1 MLLFFIIVFHTMNI
15 LKSFSNL
22 FSYSHESQVLIGDI
36 EDIQVPK
43 QAPKQ
48 APSLAPS
55 RAPSRAPHTHA
66 DNGYKAS
73 SVFNGLL
80 ENIAEEF
87 KDNMDT
93 FKTTSDID
101 KFKKGI
107 QKKYKYT
114 ISNAEFIKIYK
125 YLNLEN
131 QQLRNLLTKKKCK
144 SNSGVLVITVLTS
157 AHPEYVDGDDDGG
170 DSNGVNGVNGGG
182 IVKKARFSCKHDC
195 AYCPN
200 EPAHEGNNWVAQP
213 RSYLYSE
220 PAVLRANANDFDP
233 IKQMNS
239 RISSLINMGHIPD
252 KLEIIVLGGTWS
264 EYPRNYQDRFI
275 TDLYYAANVYFD
287 AGNPVPGGN
296 AKRQKKTLEEE
307 IEINETAKVH
317 IIGLTLETR
326 PDTITIEEIANFRRY
341 NCTRIQL
348 GVQHTNNAVLKKIM
362 RGHTIERAY
371 EAIKMLKNNCYKVDI
386 HIMPNLPG
394 ASFEIDKAMLE
405 EVLYDERIQAD
416 QYKIYPTAIVPYTRI
431 KRWFEEG
438 SYVPYDDL
446 LLYELIKEFKQ
457 KVQKYKRLNRII
469 RDIPGHYIEGGYS
482 TKFVNMR
489 QLLQDDMRANHWG
502 CKCIRCREVK
512 GNQVSPDNIKL
523 NIEKYRASGADE
535 YHISFDTSCDK
546 NYLIG
551 FLRLRLARLARLA
564 QENAMILP
572 SIKGCALIRELH
584 VYSNLNDVGNSIEGS
599 LQHKGYGRQL
609 VAKAEEVAKENGYRK
624 VAIISGTGVRGYYKK
639 LGYQLIDTYM
649 IKDI

>member
-1 MLLFFIIVFHTMNI
+1 MNI

-22 FSYSHESQVLIGDI
+22 FSHSQESQVLIGDI
-36 EDIQVPK
+36 EDIQVP
-43 QAPKQ
+43 
-48 APSLAPS
+48 SLA
-55 RAPSRAPHTHA
+55 HTHT

-80 ENIAEEF
+80 ERIAEEF
-87 KDNMDT
+87 KNNIESFT
-93 FKTTSDID
+93 TTSDID

-114 ISNAEFIKIYK
+114 VSNAEFIKIYK

-157 AHPEYVDGDDDGG
+157 AHPEYVDDGSGG
-170 DSNGVNGVNGGG
+170 DEGDGSGGDG
-182 IVKKARFSCKHDC
+182 RVKKARFSCKHDC

-264 EYPRNYQDRFI
+264 EYPRNYQDSFI
-275 TDLYYAANVYFD
+275 RDLYYSANVYFD
-287 AGNPVPGGN
+287 NGSDDSNDALPV
-296 AKRQKKTLEEE
+296 KRPKKTLEEE

-371 EAIKMLKNNCYKVDI
+371 DAIKMLKNNCYKVDI

-512 GNQVSPDNIKL
+512 GNQVPPDNIKL
-523 NIEKYRASGADE
+523 NIEKYRASGGDE
-535 YHISFDTSCDK
+535 YHISFDTNCEK

-551 FLRLRLARLARLA
+551 FLRLRLARSVRLA
-564 QENAMILP
+564 GLAEEDAMILP

>member
-1 MLLFFIIVFHTMNI
+1 MNI
-15 LKSFSNL
+15 IKTFSSL

-36 EDIQVPK
+36 EDIQA
-43 QAPKQ
+43 Q
-48 APSLAPS
+48 
-55 RAPSRAPHTHA
+55 SRAPHTHT
-66 DNGYKAS
+66 DNGYKS
-73 SVFNGLL
+73 NSVFNGLL

-87 KDNMDT
+87 KDNIDS
-93 FKTTSDID
+93 FKTASDID

-157 AHPEYVDGDDDGG
+157 AHPEYIDSDGG
-170 DSNGVNGVNGGG
+170 EGSGEGSSG
-182 IVKKARFSCKHDC
+182 IIKKARFSCKHDC

-287 AGNPVPGGN
+287 TGDGSDS
-296 AKRQKKTLEEE
+296 AKRPKKTLEEE

-326 PDTITIEEIANFRRY
+326 PDSITIEEIANFRRY

-405 EVLYDERIQAD
+405 EVLYDERIQVD

-512 GNQVSPDNIKL
+512 GNQVSQDNIKL
-523 NIEKYRASGADE
+523 NIEKYRASGGDE
-535 YHISFDTSCDK
+535 YHISFDTDCDK

-551 FLRLRLARLARLA
+551 FLRLRLAHLAE
-564 QENAMILP
+564 ENAIILP

-609 VAKAEEVAKENGYRK
+609 VAKAEEVAKENGYCK
-624 VAIISGTGVRGYYKK
+624 IAIISGTGVRGYYKK

-649 IKDI
+649 IKEI

>member
-1 MLLFFIIVFHTMNI
+1 MNI
-15 LKSFSNL
+15 YKSFSAL
-22 FSYSHESQVLIGDI
+22 FSVPITDI
-36 EDIQVPK
+36 EDIANAAHAS
-43 QAPKQ
+43 QASHQHIHKEYK
-48 APSLAPS
+48 
-55 RAPSRAPHTHA
+55 
-66 DNGYKAS
+66 DN

-80 ENIAEEF
+80 ECLAEEF
-87 KDNMDT
+87 KNNLDT

-101 KFKKGI
+101 RFKKGI
-107 QKKYKYT
+107 QKKHKYT

-125 YLNLEN
+125 YLDLDN
-131 QQLRNLLTKKKCK
+131 QQLRNLITKKKCK

-157 AHPEYVDGDDDGG
+157 AHPEYIDSSGDGD
-170 DSNGVNGVNGGG
+170 
-182 IVKKARFSCKHDC
+182 VKIARFSCKHDC

-200 EPAHEGNNWVAQP
+200 EPAHEGNGWVAQP
-213 RSYLYSE
+213 RSYLYAE

-275 TDLYYAANVYFD
+275 TDLYYAANSYFD
-287 AGNPVPGGN
+287 KAPFSATP
-296 AKRQKKTLEEE
+296 KRPKLSLEEE
-307 IEINETAKVH
+307 IQINETAKIH

-326 PDTITIEEIANFRRY
+326 PDTITLEEIANFRRY

-386 HIMPNLPG
+386 HIMPNLPA
-394 ASFEIDKAMLE
+394 ASYEIDKAMLE

-431 KRWFEEG
+431 KRWFDEG
-438 SYVPYDDL
+438 TYVPYDDL
-446 LLYELIKEFKQ
+446 LLYQLIKDFKR

-482 TKFVNMR
+482 TKYVNMR
-489 QLLQDDMRANHWG
+489 QLLQDDMRLNKWG
-502 CKCIRCREVK
+502 CKCIRCREIK
-512 GNQVSPDNIKL
+512 GNQVSLSDIRL
-523 NIEKYRASGADE
+523 NVEKYRASGGDE
-535 YHISFDTSCDK
+535 YHLSFDTCCDK
-546 NYLIG
+546 NYLVG
-551 FLRLRLARLARLA
+551 FLRLRLAGDADA
-564 QENAMILP
+564 ENAILP

-584 VYSNLNDVGNSIEGS
+584 IYSNISDVGNNIEGS
-599 LQHKGYGRQL
+599 LQHKGYGKQL
-609 VAKAEEVAKENGYRK
+609 VAKAEEIARDNGYRK
-624 VAIISGTGVRGYYKK
+624 VAIISGTGVRGYYRR
-639 LGYQLIDTYM
+639 LGYQLVDTYM
-649 IKDI
+649 MKDI

>member
-1 MLLFFIIVFHTMNI
+1 MNI

-22 FSYSHESQVLIGDI
+22 FSHSQESQVLIGDI
-36 EDIQVPK
+36 EDIQVP
-43 QAPKQ
+43 
-48 APSLAPS
+48 SLAS
-55 RAPSRAPHTHA
+55 AHTHTHTE
-66 DNGYKAS
+66 NGYKTS

-80 ENIAEEF
+80 ERIAEEF
-87 KDNMDT
+87 KDNIESFT
-93 FKTTSDID
+93 TTSDID

-114 ISNAEFIKIYK
+114 VSNAEFIKIYK

-157 AHPEYVDGDDDGG
+157 AHPEYVDDGDGSGDG
-170 DSNGVNGVNGGG
+170 S
-182 IVKKARFSCKHDC
+182 VKKAKFSCKHDC

-264 EYPRNYQDRFI
+264 EYPRNYQDSFI
-275 TDLYYAANVYFD
+275 RDLYYSANVYFD
-287 AGNPVPGGN
+287 NGSNGSN
-296 AKRQKKTLEEE
+296 AASPASPASPASRPKKTLEEE

-371 EAIKMLKNNCYKVDI
+371 DAIKMLKNNCYKVDI

-512 GNQVSPDNIKL
+512 GNQVPPDNIKL
-523 NIEKYRASGADE
+523 NIEKYRASGGDE
-535 YHISFDTSCDK
+535 YHISFDTNCEK

-564 QENAMILP
+564 EEDAMILP

>member
-1 MLLFFIIVFHTMNI
+1 MNLI
-15 LKSFSNL
+15 KSITSL
-22 FSYSHESQVLIGDI
+22 FSYQEPTVSMVPIALQAPLPQVPQVPQPPIPPTDI
-36 EDIQVPK
+36 EDIHK
-43 QAPKQ
+43 YIHK
-48 APSLAPS
+48 
-55 RAPSRAPHTHA
+55 
-66 DNGYKAS
+66 DKEYKNNS
-73 SVFNGLL
+73 IFNGLL
-80 ENIAEEF
+80 ESIAHEF
-87 KDNMDT
+87 NNKIDT
-93 FKTTSDID
+93 FKTTNDID
-101 KFKKGI
+101 KFKKNI

-125 YLNLEN
+125 HLNLEN
-131 QQLRNLLTKKKCK
+131 QQLRNLITKKKCK

-157 AHPEYVDGDDDGG
+157 AHPEYIDED
-170 DSNGVNGVNGGG
+170 G
-182 IVKKARFSCKHDC
+182 IVKNARFSCKHDC

-275 TDLYYAANVYFD
+275 TDLYYAANSYFD
-287 AGNPVPGGN
+287 TG
-296 AKRQKKTLEEE
+296 RQKLSLEEE
-307 IEINETAKVH
+307 IEINETAKIH

-348 GVQHTNNAVLKKIM
+348 GVQHTNNAILKKIM

-371 EAIKMLKNNCYKVDI
+371 EAIKLLKNNCYKVDI

-394 ASFEIDKAMLE
+394 ASYDIDKAMLE
-405 EVLYDERIQAD
+405 EILYDERIQVD

-431 KRWFEEG
+431 KRWFDEG
-438 SYVPYDDL
+438 KYVPYDDL
-446 LLYELIKEFKQ
+446 LLYELIKEFKK

-489 QLLQDDMRANHWG
+489 QLLQDDMRLNKWG
-502 CKCIRCREVK
+502 CECIRCREIK
-512 GNQVSPDNIKL
+512 GNCVSLDNIKL
-523 NIEKYRASGADE
+523 NIEKYRASGGDE
-535 YHISFDTSCDK
+535 YHISFDTLCDK

-551 FLRLRLARLARLA
+551 FLRLRLSHEETDIASV
-564 QENAMILP
+564 LP
-572 SIKGCALIRELH
+572 CIQGCALIRELH
-584 VYSNLNDVGNSIEGS
+584 VYSNISDVGNNIEGS
-599 LQHKGYGRQL
+599 LQHKGFGKQL
-609 VAKAEEVAKENGYRK
+609 VAKAEEIAKENGYHR

-649 IKDI
+649 IKDII

>member
-1 MLLFFIIVFHTMNI
+1 MNI

-22 FSYSHESQVLIGDI
+22 FSHSQESQVLIGDI
-36 EDIQVPK
+36 EDIQVP
-43 QAPKQ
+43 
-48 APSLAPS
+48 SLAPVL
-55 RAPSRAPHTHA
+55 AHTHTE
-66 DNGYKAS
+66 NGYKTS

-80 ENIAEEF
+80 ERIAEEF
-87 KDNMDT
+87 KNNIESFT
-93 FKTTSDID
+93 TTSDID

-114 ISNAEFIKIYK
+114 VSNAEFIKIYK

-157 AHPEYVDGDDDGG
+157 AHPEYVDDDGSGG
-170 DSNGVNGVNGGG
+170 DGSGGDG
-182 IVKKARFSCKHDC
+182 RVKKARFSCKHDC

-213 RSYLYSE
+213 RSYLYTE

-264 EYPRNYQDRFI
+264 EYPRNYQDSFI
-275 TDLYYAANVYFD
+275 RDLYYSANVYFD
-287 AGNPVPGGN
+287 NGSNGSDDALPV
-296 AKRQKKTLEEE
+296 KRPKKTLEEE

-326 PDTITIEEIANFRRY
+326 PDTITIEEITNFRRY

-371 EAIKMLKNNCYKVDI
+371 DAIKMLKNNCYKVDI

-512 GNQVSPDNIKL
+512 GNQVPPDNIKL
-523 NIEKYRASGADE
+523 NIEKYRASGGDE
-535 YHISFDTSCDK
+535 YHISFDTNCEK

-551 FLRLRLARLARLA
+551 FLRLRLARLA
-564 QENAMILP
+564 EEDAMILP

>member
-1 MLLFFIIVFHTMNI
+1 MNI
-15 LKSFSNL
+15 YKSLSAL
-22 FSYSHESQVLIGDI
+22 FSVPITDI
-36 EDIQVPK
+36 EDI
-43 QAPKQ
+43 AN
-48 APSLAPS
+48 AAHASHAS
-55 RAPSRAPHTHA
+55 HTIDHQHIHKEYK
-66 DNGYKAS
+66 DN

-80 ENIAEEF
+80 ECLAEEF
-87 KDNMDT
+87 KNNMDT

-107 QKKYKYT
+107 QKKHKYT

-125 YLNLEN
+125 YLDLDN
-131 QQLRNLLTKKKCK
+131 QQLRNLITKKKCK

-157 AHPEYVDGDDDGG
+157 AHPEYIDDDG
-170 DSNGVNGVNGGG
+170 
-182 IVKKARFSCKHDC
+182 KTKRAKFSCKHDC

-200 EPAHEGNNWVAQP
+200 EPAHEGNGWVAQP
-213 RSYLYSE
+213 RSYLYAE

-275 TDLYYAANVYFD
+275 TDLYYAANSYFD
-287 AGNPVPGGN
+287 KGRP
-296 AKRQKKTLEEE
+296 RLSLEEE
-307 IEINETAKVH
+307 IQINETAKIH

-326 PDTITIEEIANFRRY
+326 PDTITLEEIANFRRY

-386 HIMPNLPG
+386 HIMPNLPA
-394 ASFEIDKAMLE
+394 ASYEIDKAMLE

-438 SYVPYDDL
+438 TYVPYDDL
-446 LLYELIKEFKQ
+446 LLYQLIKDFKR

-482 TKFVNMR
+482 TKYVNMR
-489 QLLQDDMRANHWG
+489 QLLQDDMRLNKWS
-502 CKCIRCREVK
+502 CKCIRCREIK
-512 GNQVSPDNIKL
+512 GNQVSLSDIRL
-523 NIEKYRASGADE
+523 NVEKYRASGGDE
-535 YHISFDTSCDK
+535 YHLSFDTCCDK
-546 NYLIG
+546 NYLVG
-551 FLRLRLARLARLA
+551 FLRLRLAGDASSEA
-564 QENAMILP
+564 VLP

-584 VYSNLNDVGNSIEGS
+584 IYSNISDVGNNIEGS
-599 LQHKGYGRQL
+599 LQHKGYGKQL
-609 VAKAEEVAKENGYRK
+609 VAKAEEIARDNGYRK
-624 VAIISGTGVRGYYKK
+624 VAIISGTGVRGYYRR
-639 LGYQLIDTYM
+639 LGYQLVDTYM
-649 IKDI
+649 LKDI

>member
-1 MLLFFIIVFHTMNI
+1 MNLI
-15 LKSFSNL
+15 KSITSL
-22 FSYSHESQVLIGDI
+22 FSYQVPTVTTVPTVPTVLQAPEPPQPPSEPPQPPQLPPQPPQPPIPPTDI
-36 EDIQVPK
+36 EDIHK
-43 QAPKQ
+43 HIHK
-48 APSLAPS
+48 
-55 RAPSRAPHTHA
+55 
-66 DNGYKAS
+66 DKEYKENS
-73 SVFNGLL
+73 IFNGLL
-80 ENIAEEF
+80 ECLAEEF
-87 KDNMDT
+87 KNNLDT
-93 FKTTSDID
+93 FKTTNDID

-125 YLNLEN
+125 YLNLDN
-131 QQLRNLLTKKKCK
+131 QQLRNLITKKKCK

-157 AHPEYVDGDDDGG
+157 AHPEYIDGSGE
-170 DSNGVNGVNGGG
+170 
-182 IVKKARFSCKHDC
+182 VKTARFSCKHDC

-213 RSYLYSE
+213 RSYLYAE

-275 TDLYYAANVYFD
+275 TDLYYAANSYFD
-287 AGNPVPGGN
+287 TNRP
-296 AKRQKKTLEEE
+296 KLSLEEE
-307 IEINETAKVH
+307 IEINETAKIH

-326 PDTITIEEIANFRRY
+326 PDTITLEEIANFRRY

-371 EAIKMLKNNCYKVDI
+371 EAIKLLKNNCYKVDI
-386 HIMPNLPG
+386 HIMPNLPA
-394 ASFEIDKAMLE
+394 ASYEIDKAMLE
-405 EVLYDERIQAD
+405 DVLYDERIQVD

-438 SYVPYDDL
+438 TYVPYDDL
-446 LLYELIKEFKQ
+446 KLYQLIKDFKQ

-489 QLLQDDMRANHWG
+489 QLLQDDMRLNKWG
-502 CKCIRCREVK
+502 CECIRCREVK
-512 GNQVSPDNIKL
+512 GHLVSPSDIKL
-523 NIEKYRASGADE
+523 NVEKYRASGGDE
-535 YHISFDTSCDK
+535 YHISFDTCCDK

-551 FLRLRLARLARLA
+551 FLRLRLVPEEDSGAV
-564 QENAMILP
+564 LP

-584 VYSNLNDVGNSIEGS
+584 VYSNISDVGNNIEGS
-599 LQHKGYGRQL
+599 LQHKGYGKQL
-609 VAKAEEVAKENGYRK
+609 VAKAEDIARDNGYRK
-624 VAIISGTGVRGYYKK
+624 VAIISGTGVRGYYRR

-649 IKDI
+649 IRDI